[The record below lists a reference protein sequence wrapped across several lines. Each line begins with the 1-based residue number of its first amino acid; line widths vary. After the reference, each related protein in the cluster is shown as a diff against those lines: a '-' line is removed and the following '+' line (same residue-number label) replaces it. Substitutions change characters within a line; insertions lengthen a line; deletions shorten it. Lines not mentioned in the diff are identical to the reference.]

1 MNASLAPISANLA
14 SSEDQLIWSDPKD
27 STKDQACNRQSLEP
41 THPELRLVSF
51 EILPPPV
58 PAPLCLVPH

>member
-27 STKDQACNRQSLEP
+27 STNDQARNRRSLEP
-41 THPELRLVSF
+41 TPPKLWLGSF

-58 PAPLCLVPH
+58 PAPLCLVAH